1 MVDPANG
8 FRRAVSA
15 LLKDGEDMRRSM
27 MLAEPHADS
36 PARTELDMAK
46 AQLGSSAA
54 VERAI
59 RLVDLWTLLEAEHL
73 RGIGIL
79 IDDGTTVFP
88 IFPLLRAVIEHAAWV
103 CWILDHNAETRARAI
118 RAALAQLRSDQ
129 EIVGVAKRW
138 AGTGNEVY
146 TKAKRSLERTRDSLE
161 RDFGDLDIG
170 TATIEGQKIASPTE
184 VIEHFGACIGGN
196 SREWLGT
203 YAYLCGTATH
213 PSENAFEFV
222 EADADGRVHLVLTE
236 DFTNRMV
243 RVGISAFTHSLE
255 HLAAYLGWPRDPLR
269 EYERRSEDVLRRQ
282 PGEVDQ

>member
-1 MVDPANG
+1 MVEPTNG
-8 FRRAVSA
+8 FRSGVSA
-15 LLKDGEDMRRSM
+15 LLKDGENVRRAM
-27 MLAEPHADS
+27 MLPDPHAES

-46 AQLGSSAA
+46 AQLGSSEA

-59 RLVDLWTLLEAEHL
+59 RLVDLWTLLQAEHL
-73 RGIGIL
+73 RGIGVL
-79 IDDGTTVFP
+79 IDDGTTIFP

-103 CWILDHNAETRARAI
+103 CWILDHNADTRPRAI

-138 AGTGNEVY
+138 GGANSEPY
-146 TKAKRSLERTRDSLE
+146 AKAKRSLDTTRESLE

-170 TATIEGQKIASPTE
+170 DSTIEGHKVASPTD
-184 VIEHFGACIGGN
+184 VIEHFGACSGGN

-213 PSENAFEFV
+213 PSQNAFEFV
-222 EADADGRVHLVLTE
+222 EADADGSVHLVLSQ

-243 RVGISAFTHSLE
+243 RVGISAFTHSLA
-255 HLAAYLGWPRDPLR
+255 HLAGYLGWPRDPLR
-269 EYERRSEDVLRRQ
+269 EYERRAEGVLLRRR
-282 PGEVDQ
+282 EVD